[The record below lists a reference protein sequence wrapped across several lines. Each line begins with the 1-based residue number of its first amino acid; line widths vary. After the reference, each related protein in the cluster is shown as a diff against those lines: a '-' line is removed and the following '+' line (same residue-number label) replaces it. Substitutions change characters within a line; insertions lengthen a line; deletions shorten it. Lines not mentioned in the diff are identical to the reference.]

1 MNPGHVL
8 ASMEV
13 ARTEQKG
20 MQLVQDGII
29 LASKGIMA
37 AIDQNIQQ
45 FLNSYIHNDINRSY

>member
-1 MNPGHVL
+1 MMNPGHVL

-37 AIDQNIQQ
+37 AIDQNIPTIFKFIYSQ
-45 FLNSYIHNDINRSY
+45 